1 MNKFLFFTFLFAFGF
16 ISAQQYVIGKV
27 TTEADTKVPG
37 VIVFNVHTEE
47 MAKTDGDGNFII
59 KATTADELRFI
70 KNNFERVAV
79 KVKPDDFSKPLNISI
94 QLRAQLI
101 EEVEIAFKP
110 TGNLRKDVRALDR
123 PKKVE
128 DLNNDLAKWM
138 QLEPTMAYPS
148 NKMPSTLVLGPDMKS
163 GQISLFSS
171 GGGGLLGAVI
181 KSISKAAQ
189 PAKTT
194 ADYAE
199 TQAFYK
205 RVKENIDLD
214 YFYKHGID
222 EYQFEMLLAFVD
234 GKYEL
239 AKNFRSNFNKTA
251 IEFYL
256 KKELK
261 DFMDRHKMKS
271 VEEPA

>member
-16 ISAQQYVIGKV
+16 IGAQQYVIGKV

-37 VIVFNVHTEE
+37 VLVFNVHTEE
-47 MAKTDGDGNFII
+47 MARTDSDGNFII
-59 KATTADELRFI
+59 KATAADELRFI

-94 QLRAQLI
+94 QLRTQLI

-148 NKMPSTLVLGPDMKS
+148 NKMPSTLVFGPDMKS

-199 TQAFYK
+199 AQTFYK

-261 DFMDRHKMKS
+261 DFMNRRKMKS
-271 VEEPA
+271 VDAPA

>member
-1 MNKFLFFTFLFAFGF
+1 MNKFLLFIFILAFGF
-16 ISAQQYVIGKV
+16 VGAQQYVIGHV
-27 TTEADTKVPG
+27 TTDAGTKVPG
-37 VIVFNVHTEE
+37 VLVFNVHTEE
-47 MAKTDGDGNFII
+47 TARTDSDGNFII
-59 KATTADELRFI
+59 RARSSDELRFI
-70 KNNFERVAV
+70 KNNFERVSV
-79 KVKPDDFSKPLNISI
+79 KVQPDHFTRPLNIAI

-128 DLNNDLAKWM
+128 ELNNNLAKWV
-138 QLEPTMAYPS
+138 QSGPAMAYPS
-148 NKMPSTLVLGPDMKS
+148 NKMPSSLVLGPDMKS
-163 GQISLFSS
+163 GQLSLFSS
-171 GGGGLLGAVI
+171 GGGGLLGAAI
-181 KSISKAAQ
+181 KSISKAVQ

-205 RVKENIDLD
+205 RVKENIDLG

-234 GKYEL
+234 GKYQL

-261 DFMDRHKMKS
+261 DFMNRNKMKS